1 MFYSFLYQVLTGVAL
16 RSSPDF
22 GLEEEKFIRDI
33 FDFGNVL
40 KAITQT
46 FKQTLDLKRQRAV
59 SMKC

>member
-1 MFYSFLYQVLTGVAL
+1 MLTGVAL

-33 FDFGNVL
+33 LDFGNVL